1 MIQNVILGGLLV
13 VILGGLILILK
24 RLSDVKHQAENTG
37 QNAFN
42 SLRED
47 VTRSEHEIKEEV
59 RSNQRAI
66 DTMLTTRLE
75 PVRTSVDTR
84 LQSLQD
90 NNENKLEQIRET
102 VDERLQTTLERRITE
117 SFKTVSERLEAIHKT
132 AGTIQ
137 SLATEVGDVKKI
149 LANVSLRG
157 ILGETQLKALLEQF
171 LTPDQYGENV
181 QPHEGSEKVE
191 FAIRLPGSNG
201 DPNSCV
207 WLPIDS
213 KFPIADYQRILDA
226 VEKADKAAETQAVRG
241 FVQTIISEAKRIH
254 EKYVSPPDTTD
265 FAIMFLPTES
275 LYAEIL
281 RQPGQVE
288 ELLQNYKVIVAGPT
302 NLAAIILS
310 LRVGFDT
317 LKIQKR
323 SGEITEVLGAVKAE
337 FQNFDLVIEKLER
350 QLRTATNTAESIARR
365 KRAMVRKLREVEEM
379 SQTEAAKI
387 FGLPKPNPDKP
398 SE

>member
-1 MIQNVILGGLLV
+1 MVQNVILGGLLV
-13 VILGGLILILK
+13 IILGVLILILK

-37 QNAFN
+37 QDALK

-47 VTRSEHEIKEEV
+47 VSRSEREIKEEV

-75 PVRTSVDTR
+75 PVRTGVDTR

-102 VDERLQTTLERRITE
+102 VDERLQVTLERRITE
-117 SFKTVSERLEAIHKT
+117 SFKTVSEHLAAVNET
-132 AGTIQ
+132 AGTMQ
-137 SLATEVGDVKKI
+137 SLAVEVGDVKKI
-149 LANVSLRG
+149 LGNVSLRG

-171 LTPDQYGENV
+171 LTPDQYGKNV
-181 QPHEGSEKVE
+181 QPHEGTERVE
-191 FAIRLPGSNG
+191 FAIRLPGNNG

-213 KFPIADYQRILDA
+213 KFPISDYQRILEA
-226 VEKADKAAETQAVRG
+226 VEKADKDAEKEAVRG
-241 FVQTIISEAKRIH
+241 FVQTIKSEAKRIH
-254 EKYVSPPDTTD
+254 EKYVSPPYTTD

-275 LYAEIL
+275 LYVEIL

-288 ELLQNYKVIVAGPT
+288 DLLQNYRIIVAGPT

-310 LRVGFDT
+310 LRIGFDT
-317 LKIQKR
+317 LTIQKR
-323 SGEITEVLGAVKAE
+323 SGEITEVLSAVKTE
-337 FQNFDLVIEKLER
+337 FQNFDGVIGKLER
-350 QLRTATNTAESIARR
+350 QLRTATDTVESIARR
-365 KRAMVRKLREVEEM
+365 KRVMVSKLREVEEM
-379 SQTEAAKI
+379 SQDDAAKT
-387 FGLPKPNPDKP
+387 FGLPI
-398 SE
+398 ETE